1 MRIRALSKS
10 CLLLLVAW
18 LLVSCIV
25 VFVGSIL
32 VTQSASGLDLPT
44 TMSSSTAPPMVPPSA
59 TMQNSAPIT
68 VAAPVIHVTVDVT
81 TMATDWIDPTSTPD
95 TAAIEMTTATPSFP
109 ATMSGNTLG
118 TLDYPL
124 TVTAESQIQGTKV
137 NVYRSSVNATRTS
150 AAERSLLTKTAL
162 TATAGAPR
170 P

>member
-18 LLVSCIV
+18 LLVSCVV

-32 VTQSASGLDLPT
+32 ITQSASSLDFPT
-44 TMSSSTAPPMVPPSA
+44 AMPSSTVQPTVHLSA
-59 TMQNSAPIT
+59 TIQNSAPMTI
-68 VAAPVIHVTVDVT
+68 AAPVIHVTVEVMT
-81 TMATDWIDPTSTPD
+81 TATDGIAATSTPD
-95 TAAIEMTTATPSFP
+95 SIAVMTVTPSFP
-109 ATMSGNTLG
+109 ANMPGNTLG

-137 NVYRSSVNATRTS
+137 NAYRSSINATRTA
-150 AAERSLLTKTAL
+150 AAERGLLTKTAL
-162 TATAGAPR
+162 TATAGAPK